1 MTKKEIILEKL
12 KKTYKRTTNRI
23 FSEDCHIF
31 NNHDFTCQLTLKPD
45 KTLTI
50 TTKAELYSTNA
61 QETRDGVTIKHY
73 GWDAYNQKLDEVI
86 ISHYETSETIN
97 ELDEIVPTIKKM
109 IRKIKKLEFKER
121 E

>member
-1 MTKKEIILEKL
+1 MTKKEILEKL
-12 KKTYKRTTNRI
+12 KKTYNRATDDI
-23 FSEDCHIF
+23 FNEDCHIF
-31 NNHDFTCQLTLKPD
+31 NNHDFTCQLTLNSD
-45 KTLTI
+45 KTLTVTI
-50 TTKAELYSTNA
+50 KAELCSTDA
-61 QETRDGVTIKHY
+61 QETRDNVTIKHY

-86 ISHYETSETIN
+86 ISPYETSETIN

>member
-1 MTKKEIILEKL
+1 MTKKDILDVV

-31 NNHDFTCQLTLKPD
+31 NDHDFTCQLTLNPD

-50 TTKAELYSTNA
+50 TVKAELCSTNA
-61 QETRDGVTIKHY
+61 QETRDNVTIKHY
-73 GWDAYNQKLDEVI
+73 GWNPYNQKLDEVI

-121 E
+121 K

>member
-1 MTKKEIILEKL
+1 MTKKEILEKL
-12 KKTYKRTTNRI
+12 KKTYKRATDNV
-23 FSEDCHIF
+23 FNEDCHIF
-31 NNHDFTCQLTLKPD
+31 NNNDFTCQLTVNPD

-50 TTKAELYSTNA
+50 TIKAELCSTNA
-61 QETRDGVTIKHY
+61 QEIRDNVTITHH
-73 GWDAYNQKLDEVI
+73 GWNAYNRELDSVVI
-86 ISHYETSETIN
+86 SRYETSETIN

>member
-1 MTKKEIILEKL
+1 MTKKAILENL
-12 KKTYKRTTNRI
+12 KKTYERATDNI
-23 FSEDCHIF
+23 FNEDCHIF
-31 NNHDFTCQLTLKPD
+31 NDYDFTCRLTLNYD

-50 TTKAELYSTNA
+50 TVKAELCSTNA
-61 QETRDGVTIKHY
+61 QETRDNVTIKHY
-73 GWDAYNQKLDEVI
+73 GWDTYNQKLDEVI

-97 ELDEIVPTIKKM
+97 ELNEIVPTIKKM

>member
-1 MTKKEIILEKL
+1 MIKKEFLEKL
-12 KKTYKRTTNRI
+12 KKTHKRTTDRI
-23 FSEDCHIF
+23 FNEDCHIF
-31 NNHDFTCQLTLKPD
+31 NDHDFTCQLTLNPD

-50 TTKAELYSTNA
+50 TVKAELCSTNA
-61 QETRDGVTIKHY
+61 QETRDGVIIKHY
-73 GWDAYNQKLDEVI
+73 GWNAYNQELDSVI
-86 ISHYETSETIN
+86 ISHYETSETVN